1 MSALDLIELSKNY
14 KNKKTEV
21 LILIPGKK
29 DVNFL
34 MCLLSHKIIPSP
46 TPQIKLNLEARN
58 VQKTE
63 IFIDFPGKNCSSSQS
78 LPKFIEFRQKKCQNF
93 HYLLTYPPNSVK
105 NIGRPQRSSIV
116 HDCWRQLS
124 IRQKTF
130 SHFISRQCA
139 SRWLWGLL
147 ISFLVGSI
155 LKRYGKFH
163 FDFFVKCVQS
173 NQISSFQSLY
183 LCLTVQFFHTVL
195 GW

>member
-63 IFIDFPGKNCSSSQS
+63 IFIDFPGKNCSSS
-78 LPKFIEFRQKKCQNF
+78 
-93 HYLLTYPPNSVK
+93 
-105 NIGRPQRSSIV
+105 
-116 HDCWRQLS
+116 
-124 IRQKTF
+124 
-130 SHFISRQCA
+130 
-139 SRWLWGLL
+139 
-147 ISFLVGSI
+147 
-155 LKRYGKFH
+155 
-163 FDFFVKCVQS
+163 
-173 NQISSFQSLY
+173 
-183 LCLTVQFFHTVL
+183 
-195 GW
+195 